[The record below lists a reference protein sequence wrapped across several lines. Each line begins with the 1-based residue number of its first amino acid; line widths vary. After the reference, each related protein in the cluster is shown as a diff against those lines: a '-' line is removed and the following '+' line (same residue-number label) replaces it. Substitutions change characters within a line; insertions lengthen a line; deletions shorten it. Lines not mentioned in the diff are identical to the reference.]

1 MKQCKAT
8 GCTNNVWSG
17 GLCRGHQY
25 LNEEKA
31 NERRKNLVEKFLK
44 RREEKIIKEREEKKL
59 MWAVFEQVWEENPHY
74 CYSCDKWL
82 GETLFSYH
90 VDHII
95 EKQKRKDLLLE
106 KKNMVLVCLDCHS
119 NKTLG
124 KVNEKYKNLIE
135 TTKKLFNE
143 I

>member
-17 GLCRGHQY
+17 GLCGGHQH

-59 MWAVFEQVWEENPHY
+59 MWAVFEQMWEENPHY
-74 CYSCDKWL
+74 CYSCGRWL

-124 KVNEKYKNLIE
+124 RVNEKYKNLIE
-135 TTKKLFNE
+135 TTKKLFDE